1 MKGVGVEA
9 VQRWQV
15 DALRDYL
22 RAGEE
27 GISSKVASDLGAHAC
42 THCGRADKRPVN
54 ARLEKVLLLLAQ
66 ERERRLGCEGFA
78 ADKIEALRHWLV
90 SGGMTRA
97 QTQLT
102 GFDLWDGR
110 THHRLIELF
119 GELFGDLLGEEAAS
133 VDCLR

>member
-1 MKGVGVEA
+1 MKGMVESVGVEA

-27 GISSKVASDLGAHAC
+27 GISSKVAADLGAHAC
-42 THCGRADKRPVN
+42 THCGRADKRPVG
-54 ARLEKVLLLLAQ
+54 ARLEKVLLLLAH
-66 ERERRLGCEGFA
+66 ERERRLGCEGCA
-78 ADKIEALRHWLV
+78 ADKIGALRHWLV

-102 GFDLWDGR
+102 GYDLWDGR
-110 THHRLIELF
+110 THHRLIGLFDELF
-119 GELFGDLLGEEAAS
+119 SEVIADL
-133 VDCLR
+133 D